1 MAVGRL
7 PWEYCN
13 GCGADGKT
21 IDSWKYSTLALSRKN
36 KNAGAD
42 ADAKDTPVPGHPGG
56 GAGLLAI
63 AAAGGDPLA
72 PFVVGDERGGY
83 EDDGEN
89 AEEDFHGW
97 FRIA

>member
-21 IDSWKYSTLALSRKN
+21 MDRWNYPTLAAKTKTR
-36 KNAGAD
+36 GAD
-42 ADAKDTPVPGHPGG
+42 ADPKGTPVPGHPGG
-56 GAGLLAI
+56 AAGLLAV

-83 EDDGEN
+83 EDDGED